1 MPASG
6 RGNTIVFGKVTLSS
20 EIESMDSIV
29 KHLDTVLKAHGYP
42 EKDKEYKAEDV
53 KEAEKK
59 LKEMM
64 DLGTE
69 DSQPLFTANR

>member
-1 MPASG
+1 MPPG
-6 RGNTIVFGKVTLSS
+6 RGNTVIFGKITLSS

-29 KHLDTVLKAHGYP
+29 KHLSNIIKAHGYP

-69 DSQPLFTANR
+69 DGQHLFTANR